1 LGGHKTG
8 AHPFF
13 EDSVVLFRGC
23 GARAVQKWV
32 AQCHRADTG
41 LTAHCRT
48 VAGMASPGGLAKQCW
63 DMIPRRC
70 QRHGEDSSLTRAP
83 ALCQN
88 IKCSGQGSGC
98 GSSEPVRASSE
109 GASSPRARQ
118 SLARGGVQPSNEA
131 ESHPRGRPSLE
142 QGGALSVWC
151 RIPRAKRSFARGGL
165 GLSVLVGR

>member
-1 LGGHKTG
+1 
-8 AHPFF
+8 
-13 EDSVVLFRGC
+13 
-23 GARAVQKWV
+23 
-32 AQCHRADTG
+32 
-41 LTAHCRT
+41 
-48 VAGMASPGGLAKQCW
+48 M
-63 DMIPRRC
+63 
-70 QRHGEDSSLTRAP
+70 
-83 ALCQN
+83 
-88 IKCSGQGSGC
+88 
-98 GSSEPVRASSE
+98 RASSEAESRSRGSLALERGRVSPE